1 MKKKKK
7 RARARASEKG
17 NCYSSAKSD
26 FKPEVFYLR

>member
-1 MKKKKK
+1 MKK
-7 RARARASEKG
+7 EKERTREKE